1 MAGRWNAEEGA
12 GKAQITSSNDILDDL
27 MSDEATRTVYRLH
40 VPGAAVRS
48 PASNWEERA
57 KNERLKVDGL
67 AFKLLR
73 T

>member
-1 MAGRWNAEEGA
+1 MAGRWNAEGV

-27 MSDEATRTVYRLH
+27 MSDEATRTVYRLYM
-40 VPGAAVRS
+40 PGAVRS